1 MEQYSRRYERILDSV
16 VLRRRRRRR
25 RAAQVLQS
33 LRRFTEADGV
43 VALASLKC
51 DAPKLVQL
59 EDFLDELAL
68 VLHNYLFSGNEHVVR
83 VALDVVRSAVAKR
96 CHRLK
101 PCNLEHLLASLLRTL
116 VSASSTT
123 VFFMARMTIQDM
135 LRAEPELSSA
145 ALSNILEHC
154 EDRQAVEIY
163 MQLIAFVLVSEDIL
177 LSVLDRL
184 VAITIR
190 DLMRDSM
197 AHRFC
202 AFEAIYSLHYRYLSR
217 RDLLTY
223 AEQISLPKP
232 VVEALRRRLARRYVP
247 PLKADTLKPEMMGD
261 ADFSWIAHGPP
272 PSRTSPQGEEE
283 GAETDARFRRTSAPA
298 PHAFELESRRKRQTL

>member
-51 DAPKLVQL
+51 DAPKLVLL

-123 VFFMARMTIQDM
+123 VFFMARMTIQ
-135 LRAEPELSSA
+135 
-145 ALSNILEHC
+145 
-154 EDRQAVEIY
+154 V
-163 MQLIAFVLVSEDIL
+163 
-177 LSVLDRL
+177 
-184 VAITIR
+184 
-190 DLMRDSM
+190 
-197 AHRFC
+197 
-202 AFEAIYSLHYRYLSR
+202 
-217 RDLLTY
+217 
-223 AEQISLPKP
+223 
-232 VVEALRRRLARRYVP
+232 
-247 PLKADTLKPEMMGD
+247 
-261 ADFSWIAHGPP
+261 
-272 PSRTSPQGEEE
+272 
-283 GAETDARFRRTSAPA
+283 
-298 PHAFELESRRKRQTL
+298 